1 MSGAANKSL
10 KKVVCAVIVTLVLAG
25 CARANFIN
33 PNSVVEDG
41 IEYYLQT
48 DKSNYD
54 LGEEVQMLYRVT
66 NLGNEDA
73 TFSFPHS
80 PEWNFWVERDGE
92 DIWRAV
98 NGWYMMITVF
108 TLSSGE
114 SVEFPTDSQP
124 YIWNMRDNG
133 DNLVHV
139 GEYNVIGG
147 LYAGTGEY
155 DSTRVS
161 VSIEIVPEPTSI
173 ALLGVGIVGIIFK
186 KQRDK
191 QKFSARSEV
200 K

>member
-1 MSGAANKSL
+1 MKREKKLIFLLPMVMIMLAVSEACATPVNSNSIIQDGMEYYIQTNKS
-10 KKVVCAVIVTLVLAG
+10 VYI
-25 CARANFIN
+25 
-33 PNSVVEDG
+33 
-41 IEYYLQT
+41 
-48 DKSNYD
+48 
-54 LGEEVQMLYRVT
+54 LGENVEMLYRVT
-66 NLGNEDA
+66 NLGDEDV
-73 TFSFPHS
+73 TFWFPHI
-80 PEWNFWVERDGE
+80 PVWNFWVEKDGE
-92 DIWRAV
+92 NIWRAV
-98 NGWYMMITVF
+98 NGWYGMITEF

-114 SVEFPTDSQP
+114 SKEFPDISSP

-133 DNLVHV
+133 DKLVHV